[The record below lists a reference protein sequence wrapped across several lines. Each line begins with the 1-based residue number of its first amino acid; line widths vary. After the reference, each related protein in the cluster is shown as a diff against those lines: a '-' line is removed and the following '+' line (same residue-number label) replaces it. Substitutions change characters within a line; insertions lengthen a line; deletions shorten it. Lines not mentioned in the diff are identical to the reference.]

1 MGDIERPWNAE
12 RDAQR
17 DAQREAQVHKA
28 QMAKKRHSKAFWIG
42 LTVLVIGGI
51 ALGISASNGGQ
62 SSRSSD
68 PIFTPSTPR
77 ASGNGEQS
85 SRSSDP
91 IEQARVVLG
100 GVYSYDEVK
109 SVTDSALAA
118 TGTAVN
124 DDTRNRAW
132 SAVLSLTK
140 NLSGV
145 TPMEVM
151 QCVEGPRLASTMDF
165 PDTAALCSTII
176 SLGG

>member
-17 DAQREAQVHKA
+17 AAQVREAQVATQRGYKTL
-28 QMAKKRHSKAFWIG
+28 WIL
-42 LTVLVIGGI
+42 LTVFIISGL
-51 ALGISASNGGQ
+51 ALGIAVVNAG
-62 SSRSSD
+62 
-68 PIFTPSTPR
+68 
-77 ASGNGEQS
+77 QS

-91 IEQARVVLG
+91 IEQARVVPSYRAPSRPSGSSDPIEQARVVLG
-100 GVYSYDEVK
+100 GAYTYDEVK
-109 SVTDSALAA
+109 SVTDSALVA

-132 SAVLSLTK
+132 SAVLTLTE

-145 TPMEVM
+145 APMEVM
-151 QCVEGPRLASTMDF
+151 QCVEELGLASDMDF
-165 PDTAALCSTII
+165 PDTAALCATSI

>member
-17 DAQREAQVHKA
+17 DAQRKAQAREAQV
-28 QMAKKRHSKAFWIG
+28 AKQRGYKAFWIG
-42 LTVLVIGGI
+42 LTVLIIGGI
-51 ALGISASNGGQ
+51 ALGALAKDESNPSGSARSNDTTEQ
-62 SSRSSD
+62 
-68 PIFTPSTPR
+68 
-77 ASGNGEQS
+77 AGEQPP
-85 SRSSDP
+85 RSSDP

-109 SVTDSALAA
+109 SVTDSALEA

-124 DDTRNRAW
+124 DDTRSRAW
-132 SAVLSLTK
+132 SAVLAVTE

-145 TPMEVM
+145 DPMEVM
-151 QCVEGPRLASTMDF
+151 QCVEALGLASNTDF
-165 PDTAALCSTII
+165 PDTAAICATSI